1 MASGIEAQAVRE
13 VDWRCPRM
21 AVPRHQKGF
30 GRITHKPEPISGSR
44 NLVRNADREP
54 SLVAPPVESNVAAED
69 IVYAVGR
76 KDW

>member
-44 NLVRNADREP
+44 NLVRNAAKPCANIDRETK
-54 SLVAPPVESNVAAED
+54 SGSSARGV
-69 IVYAVGR
+69 
-76 KDW
+76 